1 MTSGFTFISGSC
13 HFFPEI
19 ATFSSRL
26 SLFHEFSIIN
36 YKWFIDFFM
45 TLGWKKFI
53 SHEAIMAPGG
63 VLLHD
68 GALLIRCALEIEC
81 RDANFAEDTDASATD
96 SLSTL
101 SQYPPA

>member
-1 MTSGFTFISGSC
+1 MNLQRAFLDFLHLTSFYIIPCELIIDFWGF
-13 HFFPEI
+13 
-19 ATFSSRL
+19 
-26 SLFHEFSIIN
+26 
-36 YKWFIDFFM
+36 FFM

-81 RDANFAEDTDASATD
+81 RDANFAEDTDASTTD

-101 SQYPPA
+101 SQYPTA

>member
-1 MTSGFTFISGSC
+1 MNV
-13 HFFPEI
+13 
-19 ATFSSRL
+19 
-26 SLFHEFSIIN
+26 SLI
-36 YKWFIDFFM
+36 FFM

-81 RDANFAEDTDASATD
+81 RDANFNEDTDASATD

-101 SQYPPA
+101 SQYPAA

>member
-1 MTSGFTFISGSC
+1 
-13 HFFPEI
+13 
-19 ATFSSRL
+19 
-26 SLFHEFSIIN
+26 
-36 YKWFIDFFM
+36 
-45 TLGWKKFI
+45 
-53 SHEAIMAPGG
+53 MAPGG

-101 SQYPPA
+101 LQYPPA

>member
-1 MTSGFTFISGSC
+1 MNGSL
-13 HFFPEI
+13 I
-19 ATFSSRL
+19 
-26 SLFHEFSIIN
+26 
-36 YKWFIDFFM
+36 FFM
-45 TLGWKKFI
+45 ILGWKKFI

-101 SQYPPA
+101 SQYPAA